1 MSEQYLW
8 DKSGEPDPEVQR
20 LESLL
25 GQLGHKT
32 GKTPVWPAQSR
43 SRIPLLLA
51 IAASVLVIAGA
62 AWMLRQK
69 TRPAWQVA
77 IVQGKPSVTRLAK
90 GQSLTTDSES
100 RARLDINDVGEVQ
113 VEPNTKLSVI
123 SIKPEEHRLAL
134 ERGTIHALIWAPP
147 GRFFVNTPSAQT
159 VDLGCEYTLQ
169 VDKEGVGLVRVS
181 VGWVA
186 FENDGR
192 ESFIPAGAVC
202 VTRPGRG
209 PGIPYYEDA
218 PPSLIE
224 AVRRFDEDG
233 DATAARTV
241 VNEAR
246 QRDAISLWHLL
257 RRVPAAERGPVYDR
271 LSQFISVPRSV
282 TREGVLAGDVKMIDS
297 LWDTLDLGNT
307 SWWRMWKSRMP
318 K

>member
-8 DKSGEPDPEVQR
+8 DKSGEPDPEIQR
-20 LESLL
+20 LENLL
-25 GQLGHKT
+25 GPFGHT
-32 GKTPVWPAQSR
+32 AGKTPVWPARSR
-43 SRIPLLLA
+43 SRVPLFLA
-51 IAASVLVIAGA
+51 IAASVLVILGA
-62 AWMLRQK
+62 AWMLRQR

-77 IVQGKPSVTRLAK
+77 IVQGKPNVTRLAK
-90 GQSLTTDSES
+90 GQTLSTDSES

-123 SIKPEEHRLAL
+123 AIKPEEHRLAL

-192 ESFIPAGAVC
+192 ESFIPAGAAC
-202 VTRPGRG
+202 VTRPGKG

-218 PPSLIE
+218 SQILIE
-224 AVRRFDEDG
+224 AVRRFDQDG
-233 DATAARTV
+233 DDAAVGLV
-241 VNEAR
+241 VGEAR

-257 RRVPAAERGPVYDR
+257 RRVSAAERGPVYDR
-271 LSQFISVPRSV
+271 LSQLITIPGSV
-282 TREGVLAGDVKMIDS
+282 TREGVLEGDPKMIDS
-297 LWDTLDLGNT
+297 LWDSLDLGNT